1 MDMLEL
7 DYIASRLEALEE
19 TIIFVLIERIQ
30 FMLNPSCYL
39 PGKSGF
45 NGKNAESLFSMR
57 LKAQEEMDARFGR
70 FLTPEERPV
79 NRELPPSERKLQVSP
94 RGLNIVDYD
103 LVNLSGEIAGAYLQ
117 LLPRICTEGDDGQY
131 GSSIERDVI
140 CIQALARRVHFASF
154 YVAESKY
161 RMNPESYDLLIR
173 EGKTEDI
180 GAQLTRPEVEARI
193 LDRVRTKSQRLQEIS
208 DFSLRRVLDPEA
220 VTALY
225 RDVIIPLTKEGEVR
239 YMMTRSTRPLPD

>member
-39 PGKSGF
+39 PGESGF
-45 NGKNAESLFSMR
+45 TGKDGESLFSLR
-57 LKAQEEMDARFGR
+57 LTAQEELDARFGR

-79 NRELPPSERKLQVSP
+79 SRDLPSSERALRVSP
-94 RGLNIVDYD
+94 RGLSIDDYD
-103 LVNLSGEIAGAYLQ
+103 LVNLSGEIRDAYLR
-117 LLPRICTEGDDGQY
+117 LLPRICADGDDGQY

-140 CIQALARRVHFASF
+140 CIQALARRVHFAAF

-161 RMNPESYDLLIR
+161 RRDPEVYSSLVR
-173 EGKTEDI
+173 AGETEEI
-180 GAQLTRPEVEARI
+180 GRRLTRPEVEARI
-193 LDRVRTKSQRLQEIS
+193 LDRVGTKSRRLQEIS
-208 DFSLRRVLDPEA
+208 DFSLRRILDPEA
-220 VTALY
+220 VTDLY
-225 RDVIIPLTKEGEVR
+225 RDLIIPLTKKGEVL
-239 YMMTRSTRPLPD
+239 YMMARS